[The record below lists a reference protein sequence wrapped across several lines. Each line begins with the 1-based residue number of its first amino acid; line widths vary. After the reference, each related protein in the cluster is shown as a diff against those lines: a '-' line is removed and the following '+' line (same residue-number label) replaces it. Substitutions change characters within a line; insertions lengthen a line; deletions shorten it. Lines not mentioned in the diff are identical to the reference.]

1 MPPDIYRN
9 TKVKKMVLD
18 NKQQSKILAGILIL
32 LGVLVVLTPWYIF
45 PVCEIAEKSGA
56 MQMNDGSD
64 NGMNMNPGT
73 HMKCWYTAE
82 AETGVGVLIILTGV
96 ALLALPGRIS
106 RKTAGIIGGILG
118 LIVIL
123 VPTILVGI
131 CSTPDAPCRIGTL
144 PALILLGAVTVI
156 TGIYLVLSKD
166 TVSAGPN

>member
-1 MPPDIYRN
+1 MVPD
-9 TKVKKMVLD
+9 KK
-18 NKQQSKILAGILIL
+18 KKSHIPAGILIL
-32 LGVLVVLTPWYIF
+32 LGVLVVLTPWFIF
-45 PVCEIAEKSGA
+45 PVCEIKGA
-56 MQMNDGSD
+56 SDTGMTDMNV
-64 NGMNMNPGT
+64 NTGT

-82 AETGVGVLIILTGV
+82 AETGVGALIILTGV
-96 ALLALPGRIS
+96 ALLALPGRVS

-123 VPTILVGI
+123 VPTVLVGV

-166 TVSAGPN
+166 TVPTGSN